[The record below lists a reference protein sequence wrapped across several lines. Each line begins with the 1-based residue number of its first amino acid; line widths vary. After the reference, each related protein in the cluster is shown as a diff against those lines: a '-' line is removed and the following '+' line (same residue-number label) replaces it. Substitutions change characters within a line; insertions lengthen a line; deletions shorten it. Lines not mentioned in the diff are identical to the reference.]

1 MADLRTHMTGVGP
14 LDNRTTH
21 QWLLVAGRLVSTNL
35 TNLTDL
41 VLTVAS
47 PKDNQS
53 QSLLTNVKVST
64 ESNKNNDLWIRSSGI
79 CEYE

>member
-1 MADLRTHMTGVGP
+1 MTVVGP

-21 QWLLVAGRLVSTNL
+21 QWLLVEGRLVSTNL

-41 VLTVAS
+41 VITVAS

-53 QSLLTNVKVST
+53 LSLLTNVKVQT